1 MYALGL
7 GVLKDQT
14 LARIWLDVASANCN
28 KEAGKARDG
37 ADGTV
42 TPTQVEQ
49 PAAIA
54 WACKGQTIL
63 IADWNWFS

>member
-28 KEAGKARDG
+28 KDAGKARDG
-37 ADGTV
+37 AEGTV
-42 TPTQVEQ
+42 TTTQIEQ
-49 PAAIA
+49 TTAKART
-54 WACKGQTIL
+54 CKGQTKL
-63 IADWNWFS
+63 ITV